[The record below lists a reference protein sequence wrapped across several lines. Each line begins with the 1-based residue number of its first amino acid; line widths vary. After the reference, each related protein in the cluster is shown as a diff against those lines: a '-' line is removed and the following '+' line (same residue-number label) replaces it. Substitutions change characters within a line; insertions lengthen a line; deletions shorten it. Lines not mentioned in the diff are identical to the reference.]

1 MSNERKIY
9 NLQQLE
15 RLTKEALDDKELP
28 NKLDKSVNSISKI
41 FTSII
46 NTKGEGWTSHMV
58 DENGAPLLTPTE
70 RIRFEEEFKPYIRT
84 ILNYFN
90 SEYSDDIDQSS
101 AMYGGVGEEVATLQ
115 KELKE
120 KNEEI
125 SKLKN
130 KLGSSTST
138 TSSENQES
146 TVISPDGIF
155 EMLMDKIGNIDSI
168 VKHFAGDW
176 GILKLQRHYDE
187 TGDIQIIPQPLIE
200 LLNGLTEGGFEVAG
214 EFLSKIK
221 ISFRVFL
228 FAIYLFLD
236 VARVAAGLSNKDY
249 IRKIMSIIL
258 SILELLRGEWKKSIL
273 SFIGYFGTSPML
285 VGAISKVFLVTFEL
299 MDPQNQ
305 ESILVGSFDSAK
317 SIVVGLLLNIFQIT
331 APFPV
336 RQYLAEAFS
345 KIRDV
350 KLGVN
355 ASLQKEGISPRPDYL
370 VPSFEDIN
378 NLQAVIAD
386 RPTVCSKEFQ
396 DAIADVYNNN
406 IMRIILEILR
416 IPVSSTMQEYICGDY
431 NGKTFTEI
439 LKMRQDNFNNY
450 KKSLEKS
457 NKIEQSESAPPVPSA
472 PLEQQKEE
480 ENNSSNPTPTQILS
494 TPQEEPTIGEPIIE
508 KNNLSNPIHNTQE
521 NVKSTIDN
529 LSDEEQHKL
538 YEHLHKKYNP
548 SPQSHI
554 LRRSQH

>member
-1 MSNERKIY
+1 
-9 NLQQLE
+9 
-15 RLTKEALDDKELP
+15 
-28 NKLDKSVNSISKI
+28 
-41 FTSII
+41 
-46 NTKGEGWTSHMV
+46 
-58 DENGAPLLTPTE
+58 
-70 RIRFEEEFKPYIRT
+70 
-84 ILNYFN
+84 
-90 SEYSDDIDQSS
+90 
-101 AMYGGVGEEVATLQ
+101 
-115 KELKE
+115 
-120 KNEEI
+120 
-125 SKLKN
+125 
-130 KLGSSTST
+130 
-138 TSSENQES
+138 
-146 TVISPDGIF
+146 
-155 EMLMDKIGNIDSI
+155 MDKIGNIDSI
-168 VKHFAGDW
+168 VKQFAGDW

-200 LLNGLTEGGFEVAG
+200 LINGLTEGGFEVAG

-249 IRKIMSIIL
+249 VRKIMSIIL
-258 SILELLRGEWKKSIL
+258 SILELLRGEWKRSIL

-285 VGAISKVFLVTFEL
+285 VGAISKVFLITFEL

-305 ESILVGSFDSAK
+305 ESILAGSFDSAK

-336 RQYLAEAFS
+336 RQYLSEAFS

-355 ASLQKEGISPRPDYL
+355 ASLQQDGIGPRPDYL

-431 NGKTFTEI
+431 KGKTFTEI

-457 NKIEQSESAPPVPSA
+457 KKIEQSESAIVASAPSEENEPSAPSAPSA
-472 PLEQQKEE
+472 PLEEEQEEKRGQEQEQKREQEQKQEQE
-480 ENNSSNPTPTQILS
+480 ENNPSNPASTQMAS
-494 TPQEEPTIGEPIIE
+494 APQEENVQSTIE
-508 KNNLSNPIHNTQE
+508 KLPEDKQKE
-521 NVKSTIDN
+521 
-529 LSDEEQHKL
+529 L
-538 YEHLHKKYNP
+538 YEHLQKKFRTSNGRP
-548 SPQSHI
+548 
-554 LRRSQH
+554 LVK